1 VGYVYQGLMHH
12 EMIAYHDHNC
22 EAVYRRGHSRG
33 LVILCMDPG
42 LDIVNV
48 HWDVENCRGYLDDIH
63 PDKIDSSN
71 HGVRI
76 DCTFDHQMCAYLIR
90 KSEAETHYYFGE
102 NARPVDSYPGD
113 FRKVCG
119 HWYYFERSTGWV
131 ACYHVA
137 GDFYYRCVYGNQRDS
152 GVLLFPTRD
161 LPCRD

>member
-1 VGYVYQGLMHH
+1 MDYVYQDLLDH
-12 EMIAYHDHNC
+12 EMTVYHGHDC
-22 EAVYRRGHSRG
+22 EAVFRRDHSPG
-33 LVILCMDPG
+33 PVSLCMDPG

-48 HWDVENCRGYLDDIH
+48 NWDVENFRDYLDDIH
-63 PDKIDSSN
+63 PDKVDSSN

-90 KSEAETHYYFGE
+90 KSEAEARCYFGE
-102 NARPVDSYPGD
+102 NAHPVDSYPGD

-119 HWYYFERSTGWV
+119 HWYSFERSTGWV

-137 GDFYYRCVYGNQRDS
+137 DDCYYRCVCGNQRDS
-152 GVLLFPTRD
+152 GVLRFPMRD